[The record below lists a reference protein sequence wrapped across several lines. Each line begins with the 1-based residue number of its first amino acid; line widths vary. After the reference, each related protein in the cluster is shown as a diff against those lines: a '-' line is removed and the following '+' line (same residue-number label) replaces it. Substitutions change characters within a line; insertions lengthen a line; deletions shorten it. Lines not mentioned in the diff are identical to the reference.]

1 LERRKKKKIEYEKV
15 SLTTRNGIE
24 RDLKQQNK
32 KSQDDYLEL
41 NIIDPCQAKFVI
53 SGEIKGAINTT
64 FKMLAEFVSI
74 NNEYVT
80 IKGLEEKNKVIIF
93 TLIFL
98 GKATEADL
106 S

>member
-1 LERRKKKKIEYEKV
+1 
-15 SLTTRNGIE
+15 
-24 RDLKQQNK
+24 
-32 KSQDDYLEL
+32 
-41 NIIDPCQAKFVI
+41 
-53 SGEIKGAINTT
+53 
-64 FKMLAEFVSI
+64 MLAEYVAI